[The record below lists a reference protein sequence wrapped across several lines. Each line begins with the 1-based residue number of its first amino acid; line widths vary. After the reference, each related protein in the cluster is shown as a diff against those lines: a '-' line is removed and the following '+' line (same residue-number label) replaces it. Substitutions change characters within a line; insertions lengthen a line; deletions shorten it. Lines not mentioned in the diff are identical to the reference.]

1 MDEKTSRINEMS
13 KDLFKKLSDEF
24 GSNVRF
30 EQDLKKRLGLIL
42 VENQRYFIKL
52 TI

>member
-1 MDEKTSRINEMS
+1 MDEKTSGINEMS

-30 EQDLKKRLGLIL
+30 EQDLKKKIDQKFK
-42 VENQRYFIKL
+42 NPF
-52 TI
+52 TWNP